1 MIRVVLASGSPY
13 ETGRLTFPAVHRVN
27 PAQDTVKN
35 IRTLT
40 ASRNPCGRVTA
51 MARRDSRRPAR
62 AAVYAR
68 ISLDRT
74 GGGLGVDRQV
84 EDCMRLVSSR
94 GWTVVDVF
102 TDNDISA
109 FSGKTRPAYRNLVV
123 AWHTDRLHRS
133 PRELE
138 EYIEVSERHDVD
150 TVTVQAG
157 ELDLATA
164 SGRMVARM
172 LGAAARH
179 ESEQKGERIRRARQQ
194 AAEAGQAHG
203 PLGYGYATD
212 RTIDPEQAAVIREI
226 SERVLLGEAL
236 YSIATD
242 LNARG
247 VPTPGRAAGGWRS
260 VTIRQTIM
268 RASLAG
274 WREWRPGA
282 RGTRGGRGLGEFTA
296 KGDWQSILSR
306 ETVEQVRAV
315 LTDPGRWVARRR
327 PRSLLT
333 GTLLCGRP
341 GCGAPLNSAI
351 DNRWR
356 SRRYVC
362 TYQPGM
368 EARGGLTIVADPV
381 DAMISAAVVEVLAGS
396 RLRAARQQQ
405 RRTDLS
411 AAEQE
416 LLDARRDRDEL
427 AAQRA
432 RNEITPSEWATMR
445 RVLTERIERAERT
458 IAAAGLGLVALTGI
472 PSGRRART
480 WWATASLEK
489 RRTIVRT
496 LIESVTIAPA
506 LAVTNKFDPV
516 RVGEPVWRI

>member
-1 MIRVVLASGSPY
+1 MIGNY
-13 ETGRLTFPAVHRVN
+13 KVN
-27 PAQDTVKN
+27 EHTDLDRQSK
-35 IRTLT
+35 TLWQT
-40 ASRNPCGRVTA
+40 PHVARNNGG
-51 MARRDSRRPAR
+51 AR
-62 AAVYAR
+62 AAIYAR

-74 GGGLGVDRQV
+74 GGGLGVERQV
-84 EDCMRLVSSR
+84 ADCLRLAASR

-102 TDNDISA
+102 SDNDISA
-109 FSGKTRPAYRNLVV
+109 FGGKTRPAYRDLLTRMRSGDVDAVV
-123 AWHTDRLHRS
+123 AWHTDRLHRA

-179 ESEQKGERIRRARQQ
+179 ESEQKGERVRRARQQ
-194 AAEAGQAHG
+194 AAESGEAHG
-203 PLGYGYATD
+203 PLGYGYAAD
-212 RTIDPEQAAVIREI
+212 RSVETQQAAVIREVAQRI
-226 SERVLLGEAL
+226 LAGETL
-236 YSIATD
+236 YSIAAD

-247 VPTPGRAAGGWRS
+247 VPTPGRGSGGWRS

-296 KGDWQSILSR
+296 KGDWQPILKR
-306 ETVEQVRAV
+306 ETVEQIRAV
-315 LTDPGRWVARRR
+315 LTDPGRRIARRQ
-327 PRSLLT
+327 PQSLLT
-333 GTLLCGRP
+333 GVLLCGRT
-341 GCGAPLNSAI
+341 GCGAPLNSSV
-351 DNRWR
+351 DNRTGT
-356 SRRYVC
+356 RRYNC

-368 EARGGLTIVADPV
+368 EPRGGLTIVADPV

-396 RLRAARQQQ
+396 RLRTARQQS
-405 RRTDLS
+405 RRADTS

-416 LLDARRDRDEL
+416 LLDARRQRDDL
-427 AAQRA
+427 AAERA
-432 RNEITPSEWATMR
+432 RGEITPSEWATMR
-445 RVLTERIERAERT
+445 RVLMERIERAERAV
-458 IAAAGLGLVALTGI
+458 AAAGLGLVALSGVPT
-472 PSGRRART
+472 GRRART

-489 RRTIVRT
+489 RRTVVRT
-496 LIESVTIAPA
+496 LIESVTIKPA
-506 LAVTNKFDPV
+506 RGVTNKFDPA